1 MPQSSNLRAAIG
13 LQHSP
18 ADMVFAAGFP
28 KGQNGKKK
36 KKDMI
41 GQRGR
46 QSHRSEYM
54 EQKAA
59 GTLPPSYAP
68 PSSKAPSTADSSLV
82 KKLTRQVGN
91 RDKKIEVL
99 TKKLRSATK
108 VGTYEKK
115 CHKDTIKDCEKNH
128 VKIPGGVPT
137 TNFSDLKT
145 DEERQ
150 AVVTQLQTAYQ
161 DLVQK
166 LGMTPN
172 EAKVAQLYWD
182 SVYGILSASTDPT
195 PTTSTCTN
203 YTTTTTDAVTT
214 GASTSTTPLPP
225 NHFENVFFNA
235 GPTTSNTTTSP
246 RNPRHTHVRRTHTV
260 TGHPAQPVHGNRTAL
275 MDEEWEKLMR
285 IRSIADEISI
295 SDNALRRIFIAA
307 GTLSGC
313 HTSSSSTSSS
323 SITIISIAVI
333 ITISMTIITTIII
346 IIIVSIIVSI
356 IITLHEFVMNS
367 SE

>member
-13 LQHSP
+13 LQRSP
-18 ADMVFAAGFP
+18 ADMPFVKGP
-28 KGQNGKKK
+28 KGTHGKKK

-46 QSHRSEYM
+46 HSNQSEYK
-54 EQKAA
+54 EQAAA
-59 GTLPPSYAP
+59 GTLPPSHAP
-68 PSSKAPSTADSSLV
+68 PSSKAPSTADSIQV

-99 TKKLRSATK
+99 TKKLRSATN

-137 TNFSDLKT
+137 TKFSDLKT

-203 YTTTTTDAVTT
+203 YTTTTDAVTT

-246 RNPRHTHVRRTHTV
+246 RNRRHTHVRRTHTV
-260 TGHPAQPVHGNRTAL
+260 TAHPAQPVHGGRTAL

-313 HTSSSSTSSS
+313 HTSLSSTSSS
-323 SITIISIAVI
+323 SIIIISIAVI
-333 ITISMTIITTIII
+333 VTISMTIITTIII
-346 IIIVSIIVSI
+346 IIIIIIIVSI
-356 IITLHEFVMNS
+356 IITLHEFVINS